1 MAMTPSSG
9 TPSSGSGAS
18 ASGASSRS
26 AARILSGLLEARTGQ
41 ILSENRA
48 WRMETALKP
57 VLRTHGLADMDALAA
72 RLLIRKDPALEN
84 AVVNALL
91 NNESSFFRDL
101 QIFDMIHRQILPQIH
116 AQRSDRTLRIWS
128 AGCST
133 GQEAY
138 SIAIQISNAMAR
150 WRGWRIEILA
160 TDISTAAI
168 DQAKAGIF
176 TQMDVQRGL
185 AVGDLIKWF
194 EPSGDDWCANPALRQ
209 MIDFR
214 TDNLFDA
221 RAPMGEYDLLLCRN
235 VLLYFTPERRQDVF
249 RLLARHSHARSVLL
263 LGAGETVIGHSE
275 DFVPHPEF
283 RGGYGRRIEASSLA
297 QASVHRAL

>member
-1 MAMTPSSG
+1 MELTPPPG
-9 TPSSGSGAS
+9 PAS
-18 ASGASSRS
+18 RG

-41 ILSENRA
+41 ILSESRA

-57 VLRTHGLADMDALAA
+57 VLRAHGLADMDALAT
-72 RLLIRKDPALEN
+72 RLVGYKDSHLEN
-84 AVVNALL
+84 EVVNALL

-101 QIFDMIHRQILPQIH
+101 QIFDMISRHILPRVQEE
-116 AQRSDRTLRIWS
+116 RSNRVLRVWS

-133 GQEAY
+133 GQEVY
-138 SIAIQISNAMAR
+138 SLAIQFSNDVAR

-160 TDISTAAI
+160 TDISSAAI
-168 DQAKAGIF
+168 EQAKSGIF
-176 TQMDVQRGL
+176 SQMDVQRGL

-194 EPSGDDWCANPALRQ
+194 EPSGDDWRANSRLRQ

-221 RAPMGEYDLLLCRN
+221 RAPIGEYDLLLCRN
-235 VLLYFTPERRQDVF
+235 VLLYFTPERRQTVL
-249 RLLARHSHARSVLL
+249 RLLARHSHPRSVLL

-275 DFVPHPEF
+275 DFIPHPDF
-283 RGGYGRRIEASSLA
+283 RGGYGRRIATAGSEPLRK
-297 QASVHRAL
+297 VV

>member
-1 MAMTPSSG
+1 MIPSIEPSSRG
-9 TPSSGSGAS
+9 
-18 ASGASSRS
+18 
-26 AARILSGLLEARTGQ
+26 AARVFSALLEARTGQ
-41 ILSENRA
+41 ILSESRS

-57 VLRTHGLADMDALAA
+57 VMRAHDLADMDDLAA
-72 RLLIRKDPALEN
+72 RLLRKCDPGLEN

-101 QIFDMIHRQILPQIH
+101 QIFDMLHRQILPSFH
-116 AQRSDRTLRIWS
+116 AAPRRDRVLRIWS

-138 SIAIQISNAMAR
+138 SIAVQLRNDMAR
-150 WRGWRIEILA
+150 WRGWRIEFLA

-168 DQAKAGIF
+168 EQARSGVF
-176 TQMDVQRGL
+176 SQMDVQRGL

-194 EPSGDDWCANPALRQ
+194 EPVGEEWHASPELRR

-214 TDNLFDA
+214 TDNLFDP
-221 RAPMGEYDLLLCRN
+221 RAPSGEYDLLLCRN
-235 VLLYFTPERRQDVF
+235 VLLYFTQERRQSVF
-249 RLLARHSHARSVLL
+249 RLLSRHSHEGSVLL
-263 LGAGETVIGHSE
+263 LGAGETVIGHSD

-283 RGGYGRRIEASSLA
+283 RGGYGRRSGGPAGEREPIR
-297 QASVHRAL
+297 RAM

>member
-1 MAMTPSSG
+1 MALSPPFGPLSAGSASSG
-9 TPSSGSGAS
+9 
-18 ASGASSRS
+18 
-26 AARILSGLLEARTGQ
+26 AARILSALLEARTGQ

-57 VLRTHGLADMDALAA
+57 LLRAHGFADMDALAA
-72 RLLIRKDPALEN
+72 RLAAKKDAALEN
-84 AVVNALL
+84 DVVNALL

-101 QIFDMIHRQILPQIH
+101 QIFDMLHRQILPHIH
-116 AQRSDRTLRIWS
+116 AQRTDRTLRIWS

-138 SIAIQISNAMAR
+138 SIAIQLCNDMAR

-168 DQAKAGIF
+168 HQAKAGIF

-185 AVGDLIKWF
+185 AVADLIKWF
-194 EPSGDDWCANPALRQ
+194 EPAGDDWCAHRTLRQ

-214 TDNLFDA
+214 TDNLFDP

-235 VLLYFTPERRQDVF
+235 VLLYFTPERRQSVF
-249 RLLARHSHARSVLL
+249 RLLSRHSHARSVLL
-263 LGAGETVIGHSE
+263 LGAGETVIGHSD

-283 RGGYGRRIEASSLA
+283 RGGYGRRVEAPA
-297 QASVHRAL
+297 QAEVPVRRAL

>member
-1 MAMTPSSG
+1 MALS
-9 TPSSGSGAS
+9 PSSGSAAS
-18 ASGASSRS
+18 NSSSSSS

-57 VLRTHGLADMDALAA
+57 VLRSHGLPDMDALAA
-72 RLLIRKDPALEN
+72 RLITRKDAALEG

-116 AQRSDRTLRIWS
+116 ARRTDRTLRIWS

-138 SIAIQISNAMAR
+138 SIAIQLSNDMAR
-150 WRGWRIEILA
+150 WRGWKIEILA

-194 EPSGDDWCANPALRQ
+194 EPSGDDWCVNPTLRQ

-214 TDNLFDA
+214 TDNLFDH
-221 RAPMGEYDLLLCRN
+221 RAPTGEYDLLLCRN
-235 VLLYFTPERRQDVF
+235 VLLYFTPERRQRVL
-249 RLLARHSHARSVLL
+249 RLLATHSHARSVLL
-263 LGAGETVIGHSE
+263 LGAGETVIGHGD
-275 DFVPHPEF
+275 DFAPHPEF
-283 RGGYGRRIEASSLA
+283 RGSYGRRIEAPVQAEASLR
-297 QASVHRAL
+297 RAL

>member
-1 MAMTPSSG
+1 MALPPSADSLSSG
-9 TPSSGSGAS
+9 AAS
-18 ASGASSRS
+18 PVPAARG
-26 AARILSGLLEARTGQ
+26 AARIFSGLLEARTGQ
-41 ILSENRA
+41 VLSENRA

-57 VLRTHGLADMDALAA
+57 VLRAHGLGDMDALAA
-72 RLLIRKDPALEN
+72 RLIAHKDAALEN
-84 AVVNALL
+84 DVVNALL

-101 QIFDMIHRQILPQIH
+101 QIFDMIHRHILPRIH

-128 AGCST
+128 AGSST
-133 GQEAY
+133 GQEVY
-138 SIAIQISNAMAR
+138 SLAIQLCNDMAK

-168 DQAKAGIF
+168 AQAKAGIF

-185 AVGDLIKWF
+185 PVGDLLKWF
-194 EPSGDDWCANPALRQ
+194 DPAGDDWRANSALRQ

-221 RAPMGEYDLLLCRN
+221 RAPLGEYDLLLCRN
-235 VLLYFTPERRQDVF
+235 VLLYFTPERRQSVL
-249 RLLARHSHARSVLL
+249 RLLARHSHSGSVLL

-275 DFVPHPEF
+275 DFVPHAEF
-283 RGGYGRRIEASSLA
+283 RGGYGRRAEAA
-297 QASVHRAL
+297 GQGNEERRRAG

>member
-1 MAMTPSSG
+1 MALSPSSV
-9 TPSSGSGAS
+9 PSSP
-18 ASGASSRS
+18 ASSRG
-26 AARILSGLLEARTGQ
+26 AARIFSGLLEARTGQ

-57 VLRTHGLADMDALAA
+57 VLRAHGCADMDALAA
-72 RLLIRKDPALEN
+72 RLVGHKDPALEN
-84 AVVNALL
+84 DVVNALL

-101 QIFDMIHRQILPQIH
+101 QIFDMIHRHILPHIH
-116 AQRSDRTLRIWS
+116 AQRADRTLRIWS

-133 GQEAY
+133 GQEVY
-138 SIAIQISNAMAR
+138 SLAIQLCNDMAR

-168 DQAKAGIF
+168 DQARAGIF

-185 AVGDLIKWF
+185 PVADLLKWF
-194 EPSGDDWCANPALRQ
+194 EPAGDDWCAHPTLRQ

-235 VLLYFTPERRQDVF
+235 VLLYFTPERRQGVF
-249 RLLARHSHARSVLL
+249 RLLSRHSHARSVLL
-263 LGAGETVIGHSE
+263 LGAGETVIGHSD

-283 RGGYGRRIEASSLA
+283 RGGYGRRGEAAA
-297 QASVHRAL
+297 QLGNPIRRAL